1 MPANTQCAA
10 NIRFTTTACKK
21 RPHKNPVTN
30 HFRSPAQKRNPV
42 TGHLHATGPLQRQN
56 ASRDFRIFPTCRRQ
70 DGHIVRQIRCFLSPF
85 FAIRGNASGNDR
97 PAIRRPVT
105 LRDDA
110 RPFPSPRH
118 SADDTVSP
126 PFLSKNADKRSD
138 RRQDFSSPF
147 WHLSFHM
154 FYTTIFFVVFLIGT
168 KNEKTHHRVSR
179 PAVVCLFP
187 PSPSSWRRPGRQW
200 RHAQSGRPRTGSRR
214 RTPLKPELAPDPP
227 YPLKQDTGGGIPV
240 PLERVTTVTTYRTC
254 NHDRI
259 ADTFQKTIA
268 PSPDN
273 RL

>member
-1 MPANTQCAA
+1 MPPVRCSGKTPAA
-10 NIRFTTTACKK
+10 TSGFSQPADGRTDTSSGKSAVFSPRF
-21 RPHKNPVTN
+21 
-30 HFRSPAQKRNPV
+30 
-42 TGHLHATGPLQRQN
+42 
-56 ASRDFRIFPTCRRQ
+56 
-70 DGHIVRQIRCFLSPF
+70 SPF
-85 FAIRGNASGNDR
+85 AAMP
-97 PAIRRPVT
+97 PATIVQPYGDPVT

-110 RPFPSPRH
+110 RPFPSHRQ
-118 SADDTVSP
+118 SADETVSP
-126 PFLSKNADKRSD
+126 PFLSKNADERSD
-138 RRQDFSSPF
+138 RRQDSSSPF

-187 PSPSSWRRPGRQW
+187 PSPPSWRRPGRQW

-214 RTPLKPELAPDPP
+214 RIPLKPELAPDPP

>member
-10 NIRFTTTACKK
+10 NIRFTTTACEK
-21 RPHKNPVTN
+21 RSHKNPVTN

-110 RPFPSPRH
+110 RPFPSHRH
-118 SADDTVSP
+118 SADETVSP
-126 PFLSKNADKRSD
+126 PFLSKNADERSD
-138 RRQDFSSPF
+138 RRQDSSSPF

-187 PSPSSWRRPGRQW
+187 PPPHHGGGPGDNGGMHNPGGPGR
-200 RHAQSGRPRTGSRR
+200 GP
-214 RTPLKPELAPDPP
+214 
-227 YPLKQDTGGGIPV
+227 GGGH
-240 PLERVTTVTTYRTC
+240 R
-254 NHDRI
+254 
-259 ADTFQKTIA
+259 
-268 PSPDN
+268 
-273 RL
+273 